1 MIKTTTDFV
10 TTFVLGFKRNGQWL
24 RKTQLSKGPF
34 IYILRKHSRVRNAK
48 FGLPLVV
55 KRCLNR
61 GEGVQKS
68 QKCDNVLY
76 KWSLIGAVHRPIWQ
90 NVYFWNVLS

>member
-34 IYILRKHSRVRNAK
+34 IHILRKHSR
-48 FGLPLVV
+48 G
-55 KRCLNR
+55 
-61 GEGVQKS
+61 GG
-68 QKCDNVLY
+68 QKCQ
-76 KWSLIGAVHRPIWQ
+76 IWIA
-90 NVYFWNVLS
+90 LSSKKMLK